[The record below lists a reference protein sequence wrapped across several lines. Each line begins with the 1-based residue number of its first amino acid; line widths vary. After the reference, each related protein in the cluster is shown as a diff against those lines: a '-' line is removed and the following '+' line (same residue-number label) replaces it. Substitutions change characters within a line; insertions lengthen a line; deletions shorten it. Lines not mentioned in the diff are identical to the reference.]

1 MIRTVLTE
9 AAVSRVLVI
18 DDEPKII
25 SFVSRA
31 LTARGFDV
39 DSAGN
44 GAQGLDL
51 MRIGGDAGVVL
62 DLRLPGIDG
71 VDVLRTTLEERP
83 HQHGSVLSPPPHP
96 ATKGQG
102 LDLRAADHI
111 TQPV

>member
-1 MIRTVLTE
+1 MIETVLTE

-51 MRIGGDAGVVL
+51 MRIGGDAGGGVG
-62 DLRLPGIDG
+62 LRVPGIG
-71 VDVLRTTLEERP
+71 GGDVLWAPPGGRP
-83 HQHGSVLSPPPHP
+83 GHQGGVLFAPPPG
-96 ATKGQG
+96 AAQG
-102 LDLRAADHI
+102 RGAA
-111 TQPV
+111 